1 MHNRVTTCRVRS
13 SVSIFSLEIS
23 TLEHQNTGT
32 IPIND
37 IHGVVLF
44 SEKDNDKRKRKW
56 PKGVRAPSPPSNST
70 PIMIKSVAGHQSW
83 FAGLDDV
90 SARRFVA
97 AVHNAV
103 AWSDASDLEQLAHE
117 YHVLPEGL
125 KWNPISFSDSSEKLE
140 EVCLSVFRSSH
151 QKLINEHS
159 NIYNRYAH
167 DSEIF
172 WRAEECFCFDI
183 TTHLR

>member
-1 MHNRVTTCRVRS
+1 M
-13 SVSIFSLEIS
+13 
-23 TLEHQNTGT
+23 
-32 IPIND
+32 
-37 IHGVVLF
+37 LF

-140 EVCLSVFRSSH
+140 EVRGICLSFFHLTRKRISNI
-151 QKLINEHS
+151 KNEH
-159 NIYNRYAH
+159 RYAH
-167 DSEIF
+167 DFEIF

>member
-1 MHNRVTTCRVRS
+1 
-13 SVSIFSLEIS
+13 
-23 TLEHQNTGT
+23 
-32 IPIND
+32 
-37 IHGVVLF
+37 
-44 SEKDNDKRKRKW
+44 
-56 PKGVRAPSPPSNST
+56 
-70 PIMIKSVAGHQSW
+70 MIKSGHQSW

-103 AWSDASDLEQLAHE
+103 AWSDASDLEQLLAHE

>member
-1 MHNRVTTCRVRS
+1 MDKDDNRGHDIGYLRIQGQECATESQHVGYVLVYHS
-13 SVSIFSLEIS
+13 FLEIS

-117 YHVLPEGL
+117 YHVVPEGL

-140 EVCLSVFRSSH
+140 EVCFGV
-151 QKLINEHS
+151 
-159 NIYNRYAH
+159 
-167 DSEIF
+167 
-172 WRAEECFCFDI
+172 
-183 TTHLR
+183 